1 MASDL
6 LVGILVGTILMGIL
20 NPYRGVYFYIRE
32 LRKQLAGAGPVV
44 LARLGQLV
52 EGVAAF
58 AGGEDELLVESP
70 GPGMRHAGAAWRGAG
85 NCAGHRKGEK
95 ELNDRVE
102 KARKGSRF
110 LVIVGSKRVIT
121 RRLKKRQKA

>member
-1 MASDL
+1 M
-6 LVGILVGTILMGIL
+6 T
-20 NPYRGVYFYIRE
+20 
-32 LRKQLAGAGPVV
+32 
-44 LARLGQLV
+44 
-52 EGVAAF
+52 
-58 AGGEDELLVESP
+58 
-70 GPGMRHAGAAWRGAG
+70 
-85 NCAGHRKGEK
+85 HRRGEK

>member
-1 MASDL
+1 L
-6 LVGILVGTILMGIL
+6 T
-20 NPYRGVYFYIRE
+20 
-32 LRKQLAGAGPVV
+32 
-44 LARLGQLV
+44 
-52 EGVAAF
+52 
-58 AGGEDELLVESP
+58 
-70 GPGMRHAGAAWRGAG
+70 
-85 NCAGHRKGEK
+85 HRRGEK

>member
-1 MASDL
+1 M
-6 LVGILVGTILMGIL
+6 T
-20 NPYRGVYFYIRE
+20 
-32 LRKQLAGAGPVV
+32 
-44 LARLGQLV
+44 
-52 EGVAAF
+52 
-58 AGGEDELLVESP
+58 
-70 GPGMRHAGAAWRGAG
+70 
-85 NCAGHRKGEK
+85 HRKGEK